1 MIPLI
6 KRKRS
11 LVLVLKI
18 LDCFPS
24 SIKNKK
30 HIFFDFQ
37 MCLNHNFREERSGD
51 TTKFAAL
58 CVTLPWCTW
67 YTRDHAKP
75 LFSLVQHS
83 IMPRLKYNT
92 TTTNLG
98 SYAKVFSSFPGH
110 TVKFIMDATRKK
122 QCILDFVRVS
132 NGNWFYEESLC
143 RGDEKVNILLS
154 WFPLAFFIEDL
165 QLSS

>member
-122 QCILDFVRVS
+122 TMHTRLCSSQQWEPILWRIPLSRGWESQYFVELIPSCI
-132 NGNWFYEESLC
+132 FYW
-143 RGDEKVNILLS
+143 RFATV
-154 WFPLAFFIEDL
+154 
-165 QLSS
+165 